1 MVWHATDNESCSF
14 CQSWGWIKK
23 SKWETDVWLPIFTF
37 LPMILIYSVGNFSAS
52 GSGIVSWA
60 DVLKTLNHSPRSL
73 LVMKNF
79 PDQIIMRRPCGA
91 FRPILTALD
100 KGLNL
105 KPFMG
110 IPSDCIRIS
119 SSKNLAQCRA

>member
-79 PDQIIMRRPCGA
+79 PDQIIMLEFETFHGN
-91 FRPILTALD
+91 TV
-100 KGLNL
+100 GLHQDI
-105 KPFMG
+105 F
-110 IPSDCIRIS
+110 I
-119 SSKNLAQCRA
+119 